1 MRFSSSVWS
10 SFLKKDLFA
19 LGLPG
24 FVSGPV
30 SLARVKAVSFGVI
43 DVFITLPGEVLFV
56 FNTVSLWLQQEQLEK
71 TCAWISILVT
81 HVDITRLIRLYTNLV
96 SSVISYEVKPAMP
109 FWWDLRG
116 IVAILGSV
124 FHPPMSTYN

>member
-10 SFLKKDLFA
+10 SFLKKGLFA

-71 TCAWISILVT
+71 TYAWISILVT